1 MKKLFIFLLILFVS
15 NCSTKKLEKNH
26 GLMNLDKKKDK
37 IIVGKTNKNDVISLF
52 GPASTISTFDDDI
65 WIYIESKK
73 INRSIFKLGSQKLDK
88 NNTLILEFSERSLVK
103 NIEFIDINKMNDI
116 KITDKK
122 TDKAYSNN
130 SKLYSI
136 LTSLR
141 EKINAPTRRNRVKK
155 NN

>member
-1 MKKLFIFLLILFVS
+1 MKKLIIFLLILFVS
-15 NCSTKKLEKNH
+15 NCSTKKLENNH
-26 GLMNLDKKKDK
+26 GLVNLDKKKDE
-37 IIVGKTNKNDVISLF
+37 IIIGKTNKNDVLNLF
-52 GPASTISTFDDDI
+52 GPASTVSTFDGDI

-88 NNTLILEFSERSLVK
+88 NNTLILEFNERSLVK

-116 KITDKK
+116 NIANKK
-122 TDKAYSNN
+122 TEKAYSNN

-141 EKINAPTRRNRVKK
+141 EKINAPTRRSRVKK